1 MKQNGMALTAR
12 SESPEAMSEFSRFNI
27 ASVYR
32 TDMTLLTCTSTGRNQ
47 CWSHTQNSDDFASL
61 PPHQGHSKDLTSF
74 LVETL

>member
-12 SESPEAMSEFSRFNI
+12 SESPKAMSEFSRFNI

-32 TDMTLLTCTSTGRNQ
+32 TDMTLLTCTKTGLNQ
-47 CWSHTQNSDDFASL
+47 CQTHTQFSDDFAFW
-61 PPHQGHSKDLTSF
+61 PPCQGHSKDLASF